1 MKCEIKRYR
10 LEKGLSVE
18 RLARISG
25 ITPGE
30 ISLMERGLRMPR
42 IDTIYKIRNALGVPI
57 DKLYTTEDE
66 NDNV

>member
-1 MKCEIKRYR
+1 MKCEIKKYR

-18 RLARISG
+18 KLAKLSG

-42 IDTIYKIRNALGVPI
+42 IDTVCKIRDAIGVPI
-57 DKLYTTEDE
+57 DELFTEDE